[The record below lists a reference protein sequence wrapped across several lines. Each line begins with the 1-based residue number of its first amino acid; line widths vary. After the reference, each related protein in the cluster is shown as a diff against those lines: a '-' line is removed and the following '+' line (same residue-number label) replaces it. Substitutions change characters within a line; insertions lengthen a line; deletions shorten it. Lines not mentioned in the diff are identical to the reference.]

1 MDRAQTKRRRR
12 RPWCVDGAYVLGLG
26 AAAPQA
32 MVGAKATGRH
42 GVPETNQSLDATMIF
57 LTQKV
62 S

>member
-1 MDRAQTKRRRR
+1 
-12 RPWCVDGAYVLGLG
+12 VDGTYVLGLG
-26 AAAPQA
+26 VAAPQA

-42 GVPETNQSLDATMIF
+42 GVPETNPSLDTMMNF

>member
-1 MDRAQTKRRRR
+1 
-12 RPWCVDGAYVLGLG
+12 VDGAYVLGLG